1 MCGLAGIYSW
11 RAPVTAEKIRRG
23 TNALIHRGPDGE
35 GIWISPRANM
45 GLGHRRL
52 SIVDLSTGAQ
62 PIASENGKKHIIV
75 NGEFYDH
82 ARIRA
87 DLEKRGHIF
96 RTRSDSEIVLHLY
109 EEYGFNCLEHLR
121 GEFAFVLWDEDK
133 QQMFAARDRFGI
145 KPLVYAATGGTVLL
159 ASEAKALFAMGLPAA
174 WDEEA
179 FFHASAM
186 QYTPQDRTLFKGVLP
201 LKPGHA
207 LVARNGMVET
217 FKYWDMDFPAEKDIQ
232 TVTDEP
238 GIISDF
244 THELNEAIRLRL
256 MADVPVCFHL
266 SGGLDSA
273 SVLGMATAQTGRRV
287 DAFTVSFNHEGYDE
301 LSIAQEMAEHSGANL
316 HAVHVSQED
325 LVTNLPDAVY
335 YGEGLAINGHLA
347 GKYLLNRAIRAAGF
361 KVALTGEGSDEIL
374 AGYPHLRQDLFRH
387 ASANDAEAAQMTA
400 RLYATNGASAGL
412 QLADGEMLPTSAVRT
427 QLGYVPAFI
436 EAKAALGH
444 RVAGVLSDSFRARF
458 AATDAFASLMNAIP
472 SGQLA
477 GRHPVNQSSW
487 LWSKLAL
494 ANYILRTLGDGMEM
508 AQSVEG
514 RLPFLDHKLFE
525 FARRLPMS
533 LKIRGTVEKYILR
546 EAAKPFIT
554 PTIYKRQKHP
564 FLAPPLSRFTGG
576 RLMTMIKD
584 TLSSGSFAAVPFFD
598 AARASDLVA
607 RLPQMTERE
616 QTATEPVLMTMLTA
630 HMIQER
636 FGLSA

>member
-11 RAPVTAEKIRRG
+11 KASVTTEKIRRG
-23 TNALIHRGPDGE
+23 TDALVHRGPDGE

-52 SIVDLSTGAQ
+52 SIVDLSTGGQ
-62 PIASENGKKHIIV
+62 PISSEDVRKHVIV

-82 ARIRA
+82 IRIRA
-87 DLEKRGHIF
+87 DLEKRGHVF

-121 GEFAFVLWDEDK
+121 GEFAFILWDEDK

-145 KPLVYAATGGTVLL
+145 KPLVYAVTGDAVLL
-159 ASEAKALFAMGLPAA
+159 ASEAKALFAMGLRPA

-179 FFHASAM
+179 FFYTSAM
-186 QYTPQDRTLFKGVLP
+186 QYTPQGRTLFKGVLQ
-201 LKPGHA
+201 LKPGYA
-207 LVARNGMVET
+207 LVARGGQVET
-217 FKYWDMDFPAEKDIQ
+217 FKYWDMDFPAESDVE

-238 GIISDF
+238 GIIGEF
-244 THELNEAIRLRL
+244 AHELNEAIRLRL
-256 MADVPVCFHL
+256 MADVPICFHL

-273 SVLGMATAQTGRRV
+273 SVLGMATAQTGRRL
-287 DAFTVSFNHEGYDE
+287 DAFTVSFDHEGYDE
-301 LSIAQEMAEHSGANL
+301 LSIAQEMADHSGANL

-325 LVTNLPDAVY
+325 LFTNLPDAVY
-335 YGEGLAINGHLA
+335 CGEGLAINGHLA

-387 ASANDAEAAQMTA
+387 MSANDAATAEMTA
-400 RLYATNGASAGL
+400 QLYATNGVSAGV
-412 QLADGEMLPTSAVRT
+412 QLAHGDMLPTSAVRA
-427 QLGYVPAFI
+427 QLGYVPSFI
-436 EAKAALGH
+436 EAKAALGY
-444 RVAGVLSDSFRARF
+444 RVSGVLSDGFRTRF
-458 AATDAFASLMNAIP
+458 AATDAFAGLMSAVP

-514 RLPFLDHKLFE
+514 RLPYLDHKLFE

-533 LKIRGTVEKYILR
+533 FKIRGTVEKYILR

-554 PTIYKRQKHP
+554 QTIYKRQKHP
-564 FLAPPLSRFTGG
+564 FMAPPVSRFADG
-576 RLMTMIKD
+576 RLMTMIRD
-584 TLSSGSFAAVPFFD
+584 TLGSKSFADVPFFD
-598 AARASDLVA
+598 AARASGLVA
-607 RLPQMTERE
+607 RLPQMTAQDR
-616 QTATEPVLMTMLTA
+616 TAAEPVLMTMLTA

>member
-11 RAPVTAEKIRRG
+11 KAPVTAEKIRRG

-62 PIASENGKKHIIV
+62 PIMSEDRKKHVIV

-82 ARIRA
+82 VRIRE
-87 DLEKRGHIF
+87 DLEKRGHVF

-121 GEFAFVLWDEDK
+121 GEFAFVLWDDDK
-133 QQMFAARDRFGI
+133 QLMFAARDRFGI
-145 KPLVYAATGGTVLL
+145 KPLVYAVKNDAVML
-159 ASEAKALFAMGLPAA
+159 ASEAKALFAMGFPAA

-186 QYTPQDRTLFKGVLP
+186 QYTPQDRTLFKGVLQ

-207 LVARNGMVET
+207 LVARGRQVET
-217 FKYWDMDFPAEKDIQ
+217 FKYWDMDFPAEKDVER
-232 TVTDEP
+232 VTDEP
-238 GIISDF
+238 RIIGDF
-244 THELNEAIRLRL
+244 AHELNEAIRLRL

-273 SVLGMATAQTGRRV
+273 SVLGMAAAQTGHRL
-287 DAFTVSFNHEGYDE
+287 DAFTVSFDHEGYDE
-301 LSIAQEMAEHSGANL
+301 LSIAQEMADHSGANL

-347 GKYLLNRAIRAAGF
+347 GKYLLNRAIRVAGF
-361 KVALTGEGSDEIL
+361 KVSLTGEGSDEIL

-387 ASANDAEAAQMTA
+387 MSANDTIAAEMTA
-400 RLYATNGASAGL
+400 QLYATNSVSAGI
-412 QLADGEMLPTSAVRT
+412 QLAHGEMLPTSAVRT
-427 QLGYVPAFI
+427 QMGYVPAFI
-436 EAKAALGH
+436 EAKAALGY
-444 RVAGVLSDSFRARF
+444 RVSSVLSDGFRNRF
-458 AATDAFASLMNAIP
+458 ATTDAFADLMRVIP
-472 SGQLA
+472 PGQLA

-494 ANYILRTLGDGMEM
+494 ANYILRSLGDGMEM

-533 LKIRGTVEKYILR
+533 FKIRGTVEKYILR

-554 PTIYKRQKHP
+554 KTIYQRQKHP
-564 FLAPPLSRFTGG
+564 FMAPPVSRFADS
-576 RLMTMIKD
+576 RLMTMIRD
-584 TLSSGSFAAVPFFD
+584 TLSSKSFAAVPFFD
-598 AARASDLVA
+598 AAKASDLVA
-607 RLPQMTERE
+607 RLPTMTSQDR
-616 QTATEPVLMTMLTA
+616 TAVEPVLMTMLTA